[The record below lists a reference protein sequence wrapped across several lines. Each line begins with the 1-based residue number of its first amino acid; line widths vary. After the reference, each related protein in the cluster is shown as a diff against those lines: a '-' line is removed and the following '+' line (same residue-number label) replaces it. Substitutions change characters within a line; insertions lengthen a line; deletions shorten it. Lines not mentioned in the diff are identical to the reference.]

1 MKYFKIFLAILAV
14 IAIGLAIYW
23 GYSKT
28 TKVDTVKLPENQFT
42 RRINQEIS
50 DISNKPDSRF
60 CGDAYEIVKYHI
72 DDYASTNRLGAD
84 STDISGNN
92 QNQQFLY
99 KTLYS
104 AYADKFIAQS
114 DYVFKGSSWS
124 SGDLS
129 FIKAEVSRLRT
140 EGQKNGF
147 LESGG
152 PVDKDFNRIN
162 TTLSTYD
169 KEIAFINE
177 CRAFSYNNVDFERRF
192 PVDKAQSII
201 IESKQHLSSLGVVK
215 NSDVVKNGL
224 AGIPDKV
231 LSVHDSYLKRKYNE
245 YKDMYMYYN
254 SLNAYKTQF
263 YDVLKSEMSQLDN
276 NMYAGLNAASK
287 KTILMNN
294 LDGDYRAAVKYFQN
308 KTIQL

>member
-60 CGDAYEIVKYHI
+60 CRDAYEIVKYHI

-169 KEIAFINE
+169 KEIAFIYE

-215 NSDVVKNGL
+215 NSDAVKNGL

-308 KTIQL
+308 K